1 MGSVKA
7 SINMQ
12 TVFGWW
18 DWDAE
23 APGMVNRVTGERVVY
38 RGRARE
44 EVLLPDRET
53 WLRFD
58 YLHSELTFPLLVQEV
73 PGREELG
80 EDKTTWQLD
89 YRRSAALWRRETG
102 ASEPHPS
109 YGVWRRIDDCVSD
122 ALACWP
128 ENEIVAS
135 PLAAYI
141 HFDGGWLNG
150 AWNDWM
156 TRSETRLVIP
166 KRLQS
171 DDEDYN
177 PGLIPL
183 ETPPP
188 SPFMFHDHLGGLRA
202 SDKQIAENPVL
213 LEGLEFENPEHG
225 FGPELPPG
233 ALLTALE
240 GRTAF
245 LLSEDQQRLLYAYR
259 GDTQRKTEP
268 GHWQSWFLL
277 LYVDD
282 RVVFSMPAKPLKRTQ
297 SGAIW
302 RFPGC
307 ARGLSLRSADPD
319 ENYFIRQRDVWLP
332 RPSRPLWL
340 HVRWGLLDGWSAW
353 DGSEARHA
361 AWLPDLVLLRTE
373 GVHLSDGYRG
383 GRWGYRA
390 DTIIRR

>member
-128 ENEIVAS
+128 ESQMSIKPVAAFVH
-135 PLAAYI
+135 L
-141 HFDGGWLNG
+141 DGGWLNG
-150 AWNDWM
+150 AWSERM
-156 TRSETRLVIP
+156 TRSEERLVIP
-166 KRLQS
+166 EKREP

-177 PGLIPL
+177 PWLFPL
-183 ETPPP
+183 DAPSP
-188 SPFMFHDHLGGLRA
+188 SPFAFYDCKSTKRTEERRIE
-202 SDKQIAENPVL
+202 DNPVL
-213 LEGLEFENPEHG
+213 LKGLEFSDARWLFEPKLSLDA
-225 FGPELPPG
+225 PL
-233 ALLTALE
+233 AQLE
-240 GRTAF
+240 GRTAY
-245 LLSEDQQRLLYAYR
+245 LLSRDEKRLLYPYWA
-259 GDTQRKTEP
+259 DTETRREP
-268 GHWQSWFLL
+268 GHWGVSFRL
-277 LYVDD
+277 LYVDEYIL
-282 RVVFSMPAKPLKRTQ
+282 FSMQAVPMKQ
-297 SGAIW
+297 SSQGAMW
-302 RFPGC
+302 RIFGTT
-307 ARGLSLRSADPD
+307 RGLTLRSDKLSPA
-319 ENYFIRQRDVWLP
+319 YFIRP
-332 RPSRPLWL
+332 RGNLFPLLSRPLWQQL
-340 HVRWGLLDGWSAW
+340 RWAITDAWCAW
-353 DGSEARHA
+353 DGTEARHA
-361 AWLPDLVLLRTE
+361 HWLKQLTLLRANGVDLQE
-373 GVHLSDGYRG
+373 GFRG
-383 GRWGYRA
+383 GIWLHRA
-390 DTIIRR
+390 QMIIRR